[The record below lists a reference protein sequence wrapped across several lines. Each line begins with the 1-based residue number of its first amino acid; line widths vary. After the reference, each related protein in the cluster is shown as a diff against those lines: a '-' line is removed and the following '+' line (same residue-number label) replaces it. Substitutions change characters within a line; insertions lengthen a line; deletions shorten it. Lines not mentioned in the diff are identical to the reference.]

1 MLPPC
6 KGVNE
11 QAITWRS
18 LAHTY
23 FLDPIT
29 HMEIKRKHKTQGC
42 GRCER
47 RKRPG
52 KGLGR
57 GLRSRPSS
65 TSSRSPPRLPP
76 LLSALSFRDLQSSKT
91 RTTTILSLLFTFRNR
106 NHIIVGKVQPGYGDR
121 LRAPIRGSAIN
132 GVSNKP
138 PRLRLPT
145 RKSSFPRFSFSL
157 EPRYQLGAFLLVV
170 SGCHVGCHAS
180 FLASLDGLHPWLT
193 SQILSSHAINTLN
206 IVFSVTYYLE
216 LCNTIYIYCIY
227 HILPKNVKL
236 VVWIL

>member
-1 MLPPC
+1 MLPAC

-18 LAHTY
+18 LTHTC

-29 HMEIKRKHKTQGC
+29 KLEMKGKHKTQGW

-47 RKRPG
+47 RKRPE
-52 KGLGR
+52 KDLGR

-106 NHIIVGKVQPGYGDR
+106 NHITVGKVPPACGDR
-121 LRAPIRGSAIN
+121 PKAPFRGSAIN

-138 PRLRLPT
+138 PRLGLPT

-157 EPRYQLGAFLLVV
+157 GASMPVRRISIGGIRMPRRMPGELSCLVGWPLSV
-170 SGCHVGCHAS
+170 VDKS
-180 FLASLDGLHPWLT
+180 
-193 SQILSSHAINTLN
+193 ILSSHACN
-206 IVFSVTYYLE
+206 ITK
-216 LCNTIYIYCIY
+216 YCI
-227 HILPKNVKL
+227 
-236 VVWIL
+236 